1 MTAFEEKFCGGE
13 FWNLNLTWN
22 TENPDFTPCFHKT
35 VFAWI
40 PSLILVLF
48 SFNEFR
54 LFKSSVNQK
63 IPWNILNLS
72 KIAFTILLMVS
83 AITEIA
89 FNGITDNVDN
99 ELTNIYPVDYVTN
112 VVFLITYTW

>member
-22 TENPDFTPCFHKT
+22 TENPDFTSCFHKT

-40 PSLILVLF
+40 PSLILILF

-89 FNGITDNVDN
+89 FNGITDNDDKD
-99 ELTNIYPVDYVTN
+99 LTNIYPVDYVTN